1 MLDKEIYRLIAE
13 AYRRMDKADF
23 PDPAEQLG
31 YIFQFLDLAI
41 TRIKATAPD
50 MWQVVAE
57 IEDVIAERPAS
68 FYLPKEFVKGPLGE
82 SVGDLVSLVTEGP
95 GAGFYIGLQPYA
107 LDDFRKAVAAL
118 PGRVVV
124 PPVLFHGYLETSG
137 HHLYL
142 PNRVCAGPESIT
154 RLGFVPDPQW
164 RGEIQTN
171 RSLDAGYCPGKTEDR
186 YRVTRNPVCG
196 QARITYEG
204 NLTILAIWDSSGD
217 DRPGSN
223 SVYVAL
229 GRYEAETM
237 TKLCEKVWPL
247 PWNRCTAKYGPVV
260 IVEKVEAT
268 AAAADSALA
277 PSNKP
282 PSAES

>member
-1 MLDKEIYRLIAE
+1 MLDKEIYRLVSE
-13 AYRRMDKADF
+13 AYRRMDKAEF
-23 PDPAEQLG
+23 SDPAEQLG
-31 YIFQFLDLAI
+31 HVFEYLDRAI

-50 MWQVVAE
+50 LWQVMAE
-57 IEDVIAERPAS
+57 IEEVIAGRPAS
-68 FYLPKEFVKGPLGE
+68 FYLPKEFGKTVLAE
-82 SVGDLVSLVTEGP
+82 YVGDLVALVTEGT
-95 GAGFYIGLQPYA
+95 GAGFYMGLQA
-107 LDDFRKAVAAL
+107 ASLDIFRVAVAQL
-118 PGRVVV
+118 PGRKVL

-142 PNRVCAGPESIT
+142 PNRVCAGPESIA
-154 RLGFVPDPQW
+154 RLGFVPHPQW
-164 RGEIQTN
+164 RGEIFTQN
-171 RSLDAGYCPGKTEDR
+171 CLDTGYCPGKTEDR

-196 QARITYEG
+196 QARLTYEG

-223 SVYVAL
+223 SAYVAL

-237 TKLCEKVWPL
+237 IQLCQKVWPM

-268 AAAADSALA
+268 AAAVDLDLA

-282 PSAES
+282 QSAE